1 MTNDS
6 ARANEPAA
14 NKERGRAS
22 NFLLVSDFN
31 LQNLASLLLKRETG
45 FALDIRTAAFGQ
57 VMQLLLSREAS
68 TWPVDLDGTLL
79 WTSPEAISPSYG
91 KALRYEEFSAESVL
105 GEVDEFAHALTSIPA
120 HVRHIFVPTWSS
132 CHALDT
138 RRGLLDMHP
147 RLGIA
152 ALLMKMNLRLAEVAL
167 RDSRIHLFD
176 SMRWIASQGDRAYD
190 ERLWYLSKTP
200 FSIGVFREAARD
212 LVAALRA
219 LQGKSR
225 KLVILDLDDTVWGG
239 IVGDVGWRNLRIGG
253 HDPVGEA
260 YRDFQLEL
268 RGLTRRGILLAIV
281 SKNQEH
287 IALEAIRS
295 HPDMALRLE
304 DFAAWRI
311 NWEDKAANVAELAA
325 ELNLGLEAAVFLDDS
340 PVERARV
347 RQALPSV
354 LVPEWPSNPIDF
366 PRALRALD
374 CFDAPVVSDED
385 RNRTAMYV
393 SERKRKELRTTL
405 VSIDEWLMTLNV
417 AVSVE
422 PLDDANLERAVQ
434 LLNKTNQM
442 NLRARRLSSRE
453 FRSWSTAPD
462 NRVLI
467 FRITDKFG
475 DYGLTGI
482 GSLHFDRSSH
492 RASVEDFVLSCRV
505 MGRKVENAML
515 HVLCKCA
522 REAGMRELSADPAPT
537 AKNLP
542 CRQFFEAAAVHT
554 GPSKSGFSWNLNTDF
569 PLPAALRLSWAGL
582 SNLNSICAPVSD
594 LAQQVTQVTDD
605 G

>member
-14 NKERGRAS
+14 SKESRRAH

-31 LQNLASLLLKRETG
+31 LQNLASLLRKRETG

-68 TWPVDLDGTLL
+68 TWTADLDGTLL
-79 WTSPEAISPSYG
+79 WTSPEAISPTYA
-91 KALRYEEFSAESVL
+91 KALRYENFSVENVL
-105 GEVDEFAHALTSIPA
+105 GEVDEFAHALTSIPP

-132 CHALDT
+132 CHSRDT

-167 RDSRIHLFD
+167 RDSRVHLFD

-190 ERLWYLSKTP
+190 DRLWYLSKTP
-200 FSIGVFREAARD
+200 FAIGVFREAAQD

-219 LQGKSR
+219 VEGKSR

-239 IVGDVGWRNLRIGG
+239 IVGDVGWRNLRVGG

-260 YRDFQLEL
+260 YLDFQRGL
-268 RGLTRRGILLAIV
+268 RGLARRGILLAIA

-295 HPDMALRLE
+295 HPDMVLRLE
-304 DFAAWRI
+304 DFSAWRI

-325 ELNLGLEAAVFLDDS
+325 ELNLGLESAVFLDDS
-340 PVERARV
+340 PTERARV
-347 RQALPSV
+347 REALPSV

-374 CFDAPVVSDED
+374 CFDTHVVSDED

-393 SERKRKELRTTL
+393 SERKRRELRTAL
-405 VSIDEWLMTLNV
+405 VTIDEWLMTLNV

-422 PLDDANLERAVQ
+422 TLDDANLERAVQ

-442 NLRARRLSSRE
+442 NLRVRRLSSRE
-453 FRSWSTAPD
+453 FRAWSMAPD

-467 FRITDKFG
+467 FRIADKFG
-475 DYGLTGI
+475 DYGLAGI
-482 GSLHFDRSSH
+482 GSLHFDRSRH

-522 REAGMRELSADPAPT
+522 REAGMKDLSADPAPT
-537 AKNLP
+537 EKNYP
-542 CRQFFEAAAVHT
+542 CRQFFEAAAMHAA
-554 GPSKSGFSWNLNTDF
+554 PSKAGFSWNLSTEF
-569 PLPAALRLSWAGL
+569 LLPSSLELNWAGM
-582 SNLNSICAPVSD
+582 SNLKSTGAPASD
-594 LAQQVTQVTDD
+594 RTQQVEDD
-605 G
+605 A